1 MSRMLLERSNAL
13 LTLALA
19 TMLVALAGCET
30 TRRASPLVTDYDQQ
44 NAEAELDFWHGLA
57 DQPVTTNNDAFHG
70 LIEFH
75 EGVDPHRTYEDRV
88 AWLTDQ
94 GFLDAGYQGQADQ
107 AINRGTVAQIL
118 ARMLEIEGGVTMRLI
133 GAHPRYA
140 TRELI
145 YLEIMRR
152 GTAQQGLSGIQ
163 FVGLVGRAHDYN
175 GRVP

>member
-1 MSRMLLERSNAL
+1 MQHMNHAKI

-19 TMLVALAGCET
+19 VAVAGLAGCET
-30 TRRASPLVTDYDQQ
+30 TRRASPLVTDYDEQ
-44 NAEAELDFWHGLA
+44 NAQAELDFWHGLA

-70 LIEFH
+70 LIEFDQ
-75 EGVDPHRTYEDRV
+75 GADANRSYEERV
-88 AWLTDQ
+88 AWLTEQ
-94 GFLDAGYQGQADQ
+94 GYLDRGFTGEADE
-107 AINRGTVAQIL
+107 AVNRGTVAQIL
-118 ARMLEIEGGVTMRLI
+118 ARMLEIEGGLTMRLV

-140 TRELI
+140 TRELV

-163 FVGLVGRAHDYN
+163 FVGLVGRAHDFN